1 MFCSWVFCFAVQLK
15 AMFVLLWQA
24 LNQSALVSRIWPSKY
39 VREWGYILY
48 FEDCP
53 KILLL
58 VSTDQAAIALT
69 VVSCSFCLFLFA
81 FPAYWLATSINCY
94 SMMVSEF
101 EFVVQELAE
110 YKTVILHIFM
120 NRLIMEI
127 IILTVCIY
135 VYLAAWYHVCT
146 FIVWKVH
153 FGLSAFHK

>member
-1 MFCSWVFCFAVQLK
+1 MFRSWVFCFAVQLK
-15 AMFVLLWQA
+15 AMFVLLLQA

-69 VVSCSFCLFLFA
+69 VVSCSFCLFVCFLFTFA
-81 FPAYWLATSINCY
+81 AYWLATSINCY

-101 EFVVQELAE
+101 EFVVQEFAE
-110 YKTVILHIFM
+110 YKTVI
-120 NRLIMEI
+120 R
-127 IILTVCIY
+127 IY
-135 VYLAAWYHVCT
+135 VWTGWSLKLLFLQCVYMYV
-146 FIVWKVH
+146 
-153 FGLSAFHK
+153 

>member
-1 MFCSWVFCFAVQLK
+1 M
-15 AMFVLLWQA
+15 
-24 LNQSALVSRIWPSKY
+24 
-39 VREWGYILY
+39 Y

-58 VSTDQAAIALT
+58 VSADQAAIALT
-69 VVSCSFCLFLFA
+69 VVSCSFCLFVLFA

-110 YKTVILHIFM
+110 YKTEILHIFM
-120 NRLIMEI
+120 DRLIMEI

-135 VYLAAWYHVCT
+135 VCLAA
-146 FIVWKVH
+146 
-153 FGLSAFHK
+153 